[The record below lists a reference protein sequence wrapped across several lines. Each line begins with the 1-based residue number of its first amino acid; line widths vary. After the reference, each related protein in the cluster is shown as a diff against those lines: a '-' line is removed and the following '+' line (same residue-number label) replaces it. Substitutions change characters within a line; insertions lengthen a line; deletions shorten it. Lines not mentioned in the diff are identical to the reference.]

1 MHSCG
6 SDSPFLCVLMLSG
19 LASKGHKLNLTC
31 TYSHLLMKL
40 RRIPILV
47 SLLVLRVLA
56 FSQTE
61 VVLQLNHTV
70 DGQSFFLGQTYEV
83 DSTQVSFDRMQYY
96 MCDFVVTH
104 DGGQETAL
112 IDKYILVNANDN
124 EVYSLGEWDIQSV
137 ESVSFGIGVDS
148 AHNVGID
155 PTTYPPGHP
164 LAPQQ
169 QSMHWGWAS
178 GYRFLAFEGYSGDGL
193 SNQSQVHALGDVN
206 FFHQSH
212 VVSGESIG
220 DALVLTLEADY
231 AHLFVDLPLDNG
243 FFVHGTFGAAAQMMA
258 NMRDSVFEPGTAAR
272 IEAPVASEIRIFPSP
287 TTDFICLRG
296 VHFTEAKQWVI
307 YDAAGKW
314 LLEGMVSANE
324 HISVQHLLPG
334 VYHMVI
340 QDTRGTS
347 IAAHRFLKL

>member
-1 MHSCG
+1 MKEHS
-6 SDSPFLCVLMLSG
+6 LV
-19 LASKGHKLNLTC
+19 LNLAGRNNPPMN
-31 TYSHLLMKL
+31 HRKIL
-40 RRIPILV
+40 ILV
-47 SLLVLRVLA
+47 CLFCAKALA

-61 VVLQLNHTV
+61 VVLQLNHNV
-70 DGQSFFLGQTYEV
+70 DGQPFLLGQTYEV

-112 IDKYILVNANDN
+112 IDKYILVNADDN
-124 EVYSLGEWDIQSV
+124 EVHSLGEWDIQSV

-164 LAPQQ
+164 LGPHQ

-178 GYRFLAFEGYSGDGL
+178 GYRFLAFEGYSGDEL

-212 VVSGESIG
+212 PVSGESVG
-220 DALVLTLEADY
+220 NALVLALIADY
-231 AHLFVDLPLDNG
+231 AHLFVDLPLDDG
-243 FFVHGTFGAAAQMMA
+243 FFVHGAFGAATQMMV
-258 NMRDSVFEPGTAAR
+258 NMRDLVFEPGTATR
-272 IEAPVASEIRIFPSP
+272 VERPVASEIRIFPNP
-287 TTDFICLRG
+287 TTEFVCLRG
-296 VHFTEAKQWVI
+296 AHCTEAKQWVI

-324 HISVQHLLPG
+324 DISVQHLLPG

-340 QDTRGTS
+340 QDTHGNS
-347 IAAHRFLKL
+347 IMAHRFLKF

>member
-1 MHSCG
+1 
-6 SDSPFLCVLMLSG
+6 
-19 LASKGHKLNLTC
+19 
-31 TYSHLLMKL
+31 MKL

-47 SLLVLRVLA
+47 SLLGFKVLA

-70 DGQSFFLGQTYEV
+70 DGQPFLLGQTYEV
-83 DSTQVSFDRMQYY
+83 DSTQVSFDRLQYY

-112 IDKYILVNANDN
+112 TDKYILVNADDN

-164 LAPQQ
+164 LAPWQ

-178 GYRFLAFEGYSGDGL
+178 GYRFLAFEGYSGDEL
-193 SNQSQVHALGDVN
+193 SNQSQVHALGDAN

-212 VVSGESIG
+212 PVSGESVG
-220 DALVLTLEADY
+220 NALALALEADY
-231 AHLFVDLPLDNG
+231 AHLFVDLPLEDG
-243 FFVHGTFGAAAQMMA
+243 FFVHGAFGAATQMMA
-258 NMRDSVFEPGTAAR
+258 NMRDLVFEPGTATKVER
-272 IEAPVASEIRIFPSP
+272 PVASEIRIFPNP
-287 TTDFICLRG
+287 TTEFIYIDGAQFCKAER
-296 VHFTEAKQWVI
+296 WVI
-307 YDAAGKW
+307 YDAAGKS
-314 LLEGMVSANE
+314 LVKGMVSPNE
-324 HISVQHLLPG
+324 PISIQHLQPG
-334 VYHMVI
+334 VYHI
-340 QDTRGTS
+340 FIDDTRGTS